1 MNSDL
6 LTPAEKNRCRE
17 LVRLMIRQNQ
27 LLSEILKTKNSNSW
41 VQFETKT
48 KRKENNEKK
57 KEMKINRNYPTLPY
71 FYMMTTLKNFF
82 GNH

>member
-27 LLSEILKTKNSNSW
+27 LLSEILKTKTLTVEFSLKQKQN
-41 VQFETKT
+41 ERKIM
-48 KRKENNEKK
+48 KRKKK
-57 KEMKINRNYPTLPY
+57 
-71 FYMMTTLKNFF
+71 
-82 GNH
+82 